1 MDSPSERNF
10 ETSAPSLSREEY
22 VEQSYFFRALRE
34 RTLEGYATQEA
45 IRLLIQEILV
55 TTKLPMAMD
64 FLATELIRCGVIAP
78 AMATLSHY
86 FTAFQTF
93 MIAEAERDEGRFDMR
108 IALEVLEKEAEYRA
122 KGASVQGIFLYQLE
136 VICRNRL
143 GYDVGLA
150 AVQKDTIFDETWR
163 EWIDVVRQ
171 QIGFV
176 DIADLIYVRS
186 EYCWKRNGPQGKP
199 AIFGER
205 EGRIAWATRR
215 RDPVYLFS
223 ALSRQLGYPLVP
235 RIKLPEQQEYRIQA
249 LEARIHQLETRL
261 KLVEEEK
268 KGGID
273 LSQYYTKPE

>member
-1 MDSPSERNF
+1 M
-10 ETSAPSLSREEY
+10 
-22 VEQSYFFRALRE
+22 EQAYFFRALRE
-34 RTLEGYATQEA
+34 RIQEGYASQIA

-64 FLATELIRCGVIAP
+64 FLAVELVHRGELAP

-86 FTAFQTF
+86 FTGFQTF
-93 MIAEAERDEGRFDMR
+93 IIREAERDEGRFDMR
-108 IALEVLEKEAEYRA
+108 VALEVLEREAEYRA

-143 GYDVGLA
+143 GYDAGLA
-150 AVQKDTIFDETWR
+150 AVRMDPIFNDDWR
-163 EWIDVVRQ
+163 EWINVVRE

-176 DIADLIYVRS
+176 DVADLIYIRS
-186 EYCWKRNGPQGKP
+186 EYCWKRHGPQGKP

-205 EGRIAWATRR
+205 EGRIAWATRH
-215 RDPVYLFS
+215 RDPVFLFS
-223 ALSRQLGYPLVP
+223 ALSRQLGYPLAP
-235 RIKLPEQQEYRIQA
+235 RTRLPEQQEYRIQA
-249 LEARIHQLETRL
+249 LEARIQQLETRI

-273 LSQYYTKPE
+273 LSKYYVKPE